1 MPQIRR
7 SRQPEVLEVEEGANL
22 MQALQ
27 NAGIAVAS
35 SCGGDAVCGKCI
47 LKITSGAE
55 NLSPPT
61 EDELFLVEKD
71 RIKPGFRVSCQC
83 QVLGDIEVDATYW

>member
-7 SRQPEVLEVEEGANL
+7 SRQSEVIEAEEGANL

-35 SCGGDAVCGKCI
+35 SCGGDAVCGKCV
-47 LKITSGAE
+47 LKIVSGGE
-55 NLSPPT
+55 NLSSPT

-83 QVLGDIEVDATYW
+83 RVFGDVEVDAAYW